1 MRIAYFSPLNP
12 IKTGVS
18 DYTEELLPYLSR
30 YADIDLYI
38 DNYQPSNK
46 EIITNFNIFH
56 YLSYGDRQDDYDITL
71 YHIGNN
77 PAHTYIY
84 NSLMKYPGVVVL
96 HDYILHHLALKALVD
111 SGNWEEYID
120 EMKECYGDEGV
131 LASIQ
136 ILKGY
141 GRDTLYFLYPFN
153 ERLLTQ
159 AAGVIVHSE
168 YLKRKI
174 QNKCPSLPVF
184 CVNQGIKLWPEKEIN
199 AVEAKKKR
207 GLEKDT
213 FIVASFGLITIAK
226 RPETIIKAFKS
237 FHNKHKNSILLLVGK
252 VADTIDLNALLEKYS
267 LKKSVK
273 ITGYVDFA
281 SFQEYISMSDVCL
294 NLRYPSGGETSAAL
308 LRIMACGKLVFV
320 SNYSQFAE
328 LPDDC
333 CVKIDLGKNEVAE
346 LIAYLNL
353 LYEDSNVRSKIGC
366 NAKEYIK
373 KNHTLES
380 SAKLYAECL
389 TKLQQAMKSKRTAGR
404 QKLRENRRNFGEKL
418 LAQLMGKMAD
428 LGVADNLK
436 DTLSSLLSDLDIMP
450 S

>member
-30 YADIDLYI
+30 YADIDLFI

-46 EIITNFNIFH
+46 EIIRRFNIFH
-56 YLSYGDRQDDYDITL
+56 YLIYEDKQEEYDITL

-77 PAHTYIY
+77 PAHAYIY

-96 HDYILHHLALKALVD
+96 HDYVLHHLALKALVD

-120 EMKECYGDEGV
+120 EMKQCYGDEGV

-153 ERLLTQ
+153 ERLLAQ
-159 AAGVIVHSE
+159 AAGVIVHSK

-174 QNKCPSLPVF
+174 QKKYPSPPVF
-184 CVNQGIKLWPEKEIN
+184 CVNQGIKLWPEREI
-199 AVEAKKKR
+199 ASSKSKKR
-207 GLEKDT
+207 RGLQEDT
-213 FIVASFGLITIAK
+213 FIVASFGLITQAK
-226 RPETIIKAFKS
+226 RPEIMIKAFKA
-237 FHNKHKNSILLLVGK
+237 FHRKHKNSILLLVGK
-252 VADTIDLNALLEKYS
+252 VADNIDVHTLLKKYS
-267 LKKSVK
+267 LKKSVR
-273 ITGYVDFA
+273 ITGYVDFE

-308 LRIMACGKLVFV
+308 LRIMACGKPVV
-320 SNYSQFAE
+320 VTNYSQFAE
-328 LPDDC
+328 LPGDC
-333 CVKIDLGKNEVAE
+333 CVKIDLGKNEIPE

-353 LYEDSNVRSKIGC
+353 LYEDSNLRIKIGSK
-366 NAKEYIK
+366 AQDYVK
-373 KNHTLES
+373 KNHTLEL
-380 SAKLYAECL
+380 SAQHYAECL
-389 TKLQQAMKSKRTAGR
+389 SKLKNNLRNQQEAGR
-404 QKLRENRRNFGEKL
+404 QKLLENRRNFGKQIF
-418 LAQLMGKMAD
+418 AQLMGTINN
-428 LGVADNLK
+428 LGIADNLK
-436 DTLSSLLSDLDIMP
+436 ETLASLISDLNITP